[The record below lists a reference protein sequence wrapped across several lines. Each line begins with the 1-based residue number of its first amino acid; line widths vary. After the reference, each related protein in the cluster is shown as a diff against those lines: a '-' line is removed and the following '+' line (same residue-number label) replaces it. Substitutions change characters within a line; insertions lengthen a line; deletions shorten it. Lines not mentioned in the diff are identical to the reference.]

1 MSLAKSSQIR
11 DKALICFQKI
21 DRVATKYIQHAS
33 IRYVV
38 DRFIRPRIE
47 GLIKF
52 TVPENELKEAM
63 KEVYYEIRPIIE
75 DYEISSQIN
84 QSKKLNSPEMTRKLM
99 QLPDFKDLEELLS
112 DA

>member
-1 MSLAKSSQIR
+1 MSQAKSSTIR

-38 DRFIRPRIE
+38 DKFIRPRIE
-47 GLIKF
+47 SLIKF
-52 TVPENELKEAM
+52 SVPENELREAM
-63 KEVYYEIRPIIE
+63 KEVFYEIKPIIE
-75 DYEISSQIN
+75 DYEISSQIKE
-84 QSKKLNSPEMTRKLM
+84 SKKLNSPEMNRRLM